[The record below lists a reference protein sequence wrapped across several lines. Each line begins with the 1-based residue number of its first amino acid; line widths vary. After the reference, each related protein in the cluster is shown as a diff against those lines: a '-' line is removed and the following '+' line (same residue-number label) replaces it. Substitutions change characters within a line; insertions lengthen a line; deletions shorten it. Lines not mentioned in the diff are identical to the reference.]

1 MKETDQTSAPILSH
15 VANSAIVHLPGRKF
29 PAVAIQG
36 DSLSIMLGQVK
47 FFAKYFLD
55 QKDEELYFEALDL
68 ALKLQAHLTHYE
80 DVLEKNGMT
89 IPYGL
94 SVKKDRIA
102 DEWEKASD

>member
-1 MKETDQTSAPILSH
+1 MKEIDQTSALILSH
-15 VANSAIVHLPGRKF
+15 VSNSAIVHLPGRKF

-36 DSLSIMLGQVK
+36 DSLSIMLSQAKSFAK
-47 FFAKYFLD
+47 FFLN

-80 DVLEKNGMT
+80 DVLEKTGMT

-94 SVKKDRIA
+94 SVKENRIVN
-102 DEWEKASD
+102 EWTEV